1 MKKISVIIPV
11 YNAAKYLK
19 ICLDSILQQ
28 TYDNLEVLLVND
40 GSTDDSLAIA
50 FSYAEQEER
59 IVVIDQENQGASAAR
74 NQGLLHATGDYIGF
88 VDADDWLEPGYFQGL
103 SAGFVDDADL
113 ICCGYFDHSIHGTY
127 VPVNDFL
134 HAGTLQDRSVLTQTL
149 LKGTAG
155 VPWAKLFRLSIIRE
169 HNIRFHSD
177 IKMSEDLIFNL
188 EYAQYVR
195 KAAIIPKYLYH
206 YNRLNEQSLSA
217 KIEESYI
224 DSYVMVN
231 GKLDALLRKTDMAE
245 EERMQYL
252 KQRME
257 AFLLRM
263 CSDITKDEK
272 LSLRQKKQR
281 ISNLLTH
288 QAFQNL
294 KPQNATWLFLKQLL
308 QSKMQQLK
316 AKAKNIWK

>member
-1 MKKISVIIPV
+1 
-11 YNAAKYLK
+11 
-19 ICLDSILQQ
+19 
-28 TYDNLEVLLVND
+28 
-40 GSTDDSLAIA
+40 
-50 FSYAEQEER
+50 
-59 IVVIDQENQGASAAR
+59 
-74 NQGLLHATGDYIGF
+74 
-88 VDADDWLEPGYFQGL
+88 
-103 SAGFVDDADL
+103 
-113 ICCGYFDHSIHGTY
+113 
-127 VPVNDFL
+127 
-134 HAGTLQDRSVLTQTL
+134 
-149 LKGTAG
+149 
-155 VPWAKLFRLSIIRE
+155 
-169 HNIRFHSD
+169 
-177 IKMSEDLIFNL
+177 
-188 EYAQYVR
+188 
-195 KAAIIPKYLYH
+195 
-206 YNRLNEQSLSA
+206 
-217 KIEESYI
+217 
-224 DSYVMVN
+224 MVN

-316 AKAKNIWK
+316 AKEKNIWK

>member
-28 TYDNLEVLLVND
+28 TYGNLEVLLVND

-74 NQGLLHATGDYIGF
+74 NQGLIHATGDYIGF
-88 VDADDWLEPGYFQGL
+88 VDADDWLEPDYFQGL
-103 SAGFVDDADL
+103 SAGFVADADL
-113 ICCGYFDHSIHGTY
+113 ICCGYFDHSIYGTD

-134 HAGTLQDRSVLTQTL
+134 HAGALQDRALLTQTL
-149 LKGTAG
+149 LQGTAG

-169 HNIRFHSD
+169 SNIRFHSD
-177 IKMSEDLIFNL
+177 VKMSEDLIFNL
-188 EYAQYVR
+188 EYAQYIR
-195 KAAIIPKYLYH
+195 KAAIIPRYLYH

-224 DSYVMVN
+224 NSYVIVN
-231 GKLDALLRKTDMAE
+231 KKLDALLSKTDMGE
-245 EERMQYL
+245 VERTQYL
-252 KQRME
+252 KRRME
-257 AFLLRM
+257 TFLLRM
-263 CSDITKDEK
+263 CGDITKDDK

-308 QSKMQQLK
+308 QSKLQQLK
-316 AKAKNIWK
+316 ANAKKIWK